1 MADKEEFSLKPCT
14 GTNSRAGGSGASMA
28 PDGFSEAFLGEQ
40 TGAKRKGR
48 KRRAGR
54 KGSATKTKGEETA
67 DQTAM
72 TKMAALAEKATM
84 PVAAGETA
92 EKQEQE
98 EDFDKIIEKAKAE
111 YAQLMDKLFGGGQP
125 KVKWVRYP
133 SYMSYPGM
141 EADMEADGLN
151 FDEEVER

>member
-1 MADKEEFSLKPCT
+1 MADKEEFSLKTCT
-14 GTNSRAGGSGASMA
+14 ATNSRAGGSGALMA

-48 KRRAGR
+48 KRRDGH
-54 KGSATKTKGEETA
+54 KGSAAKTKGEETA

-84 PVAAGETA
+84 PVAADET
-92 EKQEQE
+92 
-98 EDFDKIIEKAKAE
+98 
-111 YAQLMDKLFGGGQP
+111 LMDNLFGGGQP

-141 EADMEADGLN
+141 EADMDADGFK